1 MDVYISEEYVMR
13 RRMER
18 KAAAGNGNGKS
29 SKMVL
34 SESGTR
40 RSEEREARP
49 VPGQALRLENN
60 SGLSDIVFSCFS
72 A

>member
-40 RSEEREARP
+40 SEEREARP
-49 VPGQALRLENN
+49 VPGQALRLEKN